1 MPTVTAKNLQ
11 TLPDGEHTVCDNLF
25 LRVRGKSRV
34 FIFRYVSPTD
44 GTRRKLSIG
53 PVTRMP
59 LPEARNEAARC
70 RLLLAKGVD
79 PKAARDALAQRE
91 EPEPQPEV
99 VTFGEFWRPAL
110 HEYAKIRRIEQKTVD
125 TYEGQLEN
133 HLVPKLGNL
142 PLSEITPAVVADALR
157 DVWTH
162 RHTTGINARMVLEQ
176 LFTIAIRDGLMTSN
190 PALWRGNLSL
200 FLPPTTKVHV
210 VKHRE
215 APTLTMLREALPRL
229 LSAEGVSGK
238 CVAFTILLNILI
250 NTSCFSSKK
259 RPPHE
264 AVSLTGQPVS
274 ASRTSCSKHFLKPRP
289 PYFEQSFRCSSAN
302 FLLPSESLAVA
313 MRDRHFSVWLKTSTG
328 LSFGA

>member
-1 MPTVTAKNLQ
+1 MPTVTAKNLH

-133 HLVPKLGNL
+133 HL
-142 PLSEITPAVVADALR
+142 I
-157 DVWTH
+157 
-162 RHTTGINARMVLEQ
+162 
-176 LFTIAIRDGLMTSN
+176 
-190 PALWRGNLSL
+190 
-200 FLPPTTKVHV
+200 
-210 VKHRE
+210 
-215 APTLTMLREALPRL
+215 
-229 LSAEGVSGK
+229 
-238 CVAFTILLNILI
+238 
-250 NTSCFSSKK
+250 
-259 RPPHE
+259 
-264 AVSLTGQPVS
+264 
-274 ASRTSCSKHFLKPRP
+274 FLKEPLHRGP
-289 PYFEQSFRCSSAN
+289 F
-302 FLLPSESLAVA
+302 
-313 MRDRHFSVWLKTSTG
+313 
-328 LSFGA
+328 